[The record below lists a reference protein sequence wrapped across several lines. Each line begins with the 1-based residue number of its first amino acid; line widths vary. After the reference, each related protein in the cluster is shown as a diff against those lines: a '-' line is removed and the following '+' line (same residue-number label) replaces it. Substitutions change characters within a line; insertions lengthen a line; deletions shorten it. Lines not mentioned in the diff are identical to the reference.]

1 MKNLEDQIVNAHFR
15 SDLIKKYN
23 SDPGSDWENLGPL
36 SLIIYGFV
44 IYGVIKTFVL
54 F

>member
-15 SDLIKKYN
+15 ADQIKKYN
-23 SDPGSDWENLGPL
+23 SDPGEDWEEIGLFGK
-36 SLIIYGFV
+36 IIYGFV